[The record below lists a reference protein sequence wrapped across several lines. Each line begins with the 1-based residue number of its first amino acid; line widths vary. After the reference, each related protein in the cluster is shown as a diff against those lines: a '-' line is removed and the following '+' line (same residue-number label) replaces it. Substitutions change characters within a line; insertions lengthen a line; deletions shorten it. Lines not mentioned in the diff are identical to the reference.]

1 MKPKIRKC
9 AFCTV
14 AKHGDPDTVFV
25 TSPDGKTLIC
35 GKCIATMVAGIMN
48 WTENLV
54 WEKKNET

>member
-25 TSPDGKTLIC
+25 ESPDRKTLIC
-35 GKCIATMVAGIMN
+35 GKCIVGVVGRIINA
-48 WTENLV
+48 TENLA
-54 WEKKNET
+54 WEKKK